1 MVCTGVGLAG
11 SLWAGTHAQV
21 PPYTFVVVVCN
32 RQGVAM
38 TDPGRTRLPSNSPG
52 AVYTVGPEKILAAA
66 AARDTRCT
74 AANAGRLSLCST

>member
-32 RQGVAM
+32 RLGVAV
-38 TDPGRTRLPSNSPG
+38 TDPLKYRSIIFIPMSRVAPDSPI
-52 AVYTVGPEKILAAA
+52 YL
-66 AARDTRCT
+66 
-74 AANAGRLSLCST
+74 